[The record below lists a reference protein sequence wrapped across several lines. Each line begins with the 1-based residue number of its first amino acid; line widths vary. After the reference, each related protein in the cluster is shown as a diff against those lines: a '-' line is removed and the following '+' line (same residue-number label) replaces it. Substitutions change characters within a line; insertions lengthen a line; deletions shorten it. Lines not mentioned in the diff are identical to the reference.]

1 MRRRC
6 VSFLDATSGAAYTR
20 SQVNIELS
28 SVHNRRVHPSG
39 ALEQSIHDVWAAK
52 LANNPRL
59 FNGTKFRLA
68 AFTATPTRL
77 HMEWGLTDY
86 KTYLGLCSR
95 CDVVSSLATPP
106 NQDTTIYLSNKIGVA
121 GALLTADDKVCFLK
135 RSSVVGAYPNMLDVP
150 GGHPE
155 PEHIG
160 IDWSSLPVEPD
171 DATNRRCAAE
181 FFDSIAVEIVEEVN
195 VPSSTLS
202 PPLLL
207 GVTLQG
213 EAATP
218 SFGNVL
224 SSTIDRPTIVICI
237 M

>member
-68 AFTATPTRL
+68 AFTATPTSL

-155 PEHIG
+155 PEVIHFARNKNAILVMLTE
-160 IDWSSLPVEPD
+160 LP
-171 DATNRRCAAE
+171 
-181 FFDSIAVEIVEEVN
+181 
-195 VPSSTLS
+195 
-202 PPLLL
+202 
-207 GVTLQG
+207 
-213 EAATP
+213 
-218 SFGNVL
+218 
-224 SSTIDRPTIVICI
+224 
-237 M
+237 